1 MRVIRDHVTREEV
14 IRSYVESLGDHPKPA
29 TCGHLKT
36 GHSE

>member
-1 MRVIRDHVTREEV
+1 LERGGNYAVRA
-14 IRSYVESLGDHPKPA
+14 SLGDHPKPA